1 MTIEK
6 REPVQTDVLII
17 GGGGAG
23 LSAALAA
30 ARTGSRVAIISDTRV
45 GRGSLTAMSGGAC
58 ACTSLPDYGDNV
70 CGWQCHFEDTVTAGR
85 YLCDQNLAL
94 EFTRE
99 IPHELPRLRENG
111 VDCVEDAASWLAYCI
126 DPGHYA
132 ARMYYGSNAIGT
144 DLTFP
149 MALDASGRNVAF
161 HEGMVATRLLV
172 DGERVVGA
180 LALTRDG
187 YIQPFTAGATVLATG
202 GAGHMYER
210 TDNSPGATGDGYVLA
225 LDAGLPLRDMEF
237 MQFYPTAL
245 HSGTTGV
252 YYEVIVA
259 GVNAPLLNCNGDDIR
274 RLHGLE
280 DPHSLTRDNLSIAIM
295 REVVEGRGVEGGV
308 RLDLSGIPTETLS
321 AINPVLPR
329 PAHRG
334 QRSFVVAP
342 TAHTHLGGVWINS
355 RTETEL
361 RGLYAAGEVAGGV
374 HGSNRL
380 GGNALSEVLVFGR
393 IAGSQAARFAASHE
407 PPRAYGNASADEC
420 ARLSALL
427 GPQKEGAKRLR
438 NELKKTM
445 WQKAGV
451 VRDGTSIEDALMQIA
466 ELRHALNQER
476 APGGRELQNLIKT
489 HNLFTT
495 AELVCLSARVRTES
509 RGAHFRTDFPA
520 ENDVDWLKTIV
531 FQKGTG
537 GIGVSRKP
545 VSLPYLSP

>member
-6 REPVQTDVLII
+6 REPVRTDVLVI

-23 LSAALAA
+23 LRAALAA
-30 ARTGSRVAIISDTRV
+30 THAGARVAILSDTRV
-45 GRGSLTAMSGGAC
+45 GRGSLTAISGGAY
-58 ACTSLPDYGDNV
+58 ACTSPLDQADNV

-85 YLCDQNLAL
+85 YLCDQDLAL

-99 IPHELPRLRENG
+99 IPHELPRLHESG
-111 VDCVEDAASWLAYCI
+111 VDYVEGAASWLAYCI

-132 ARMYYGSNAIGT
+132 ARMYYGPNAIGT

-149 MALDASGRNVAF
+149 MALDASRTNVAF

-172 DGERVVGA
+172 DAERVVGA

-187 YIQPFTAGATVLATG
+187 HIQPFLAGATVLATG

-210 TDNSPGATGDGYVLA
+210 SDNSPGATGDGCVLA
-225 LDAGLPLRDMEF
+225 LDAGLPLQDMEF

-245 HSGTTGV
+245 YSGTPDV

-259 GVNAPLLNCNGDDIR
+259 GVNAPLLNCNGEDIR
-274 RLHGLE
+274 QLHGLE

-308 RLDLSGIPTETLS
+308 RLDLSNVPAETLS
-321 AINPVLPR
+321 AINPVLPG

-334 QRSFVVAP
+334 HHSFVVAP
-342 TAHTHLGGVWINS
+342 TAHTHLGGVSINS
-355 RTETEL
+355 QTETEL

-374 HGSNRL
+374 HGANRL

-393 IAGSQAARFAASHE
+393 IAGSQATHFAASHE
-407 PPRAYGNASADEC
+407 PPRTDGGASADEC
-420 ARLSALL
+420 ARLSSLI
-427 GPQKEGAKRLR
+427 GPEEEGVKHLR
-438 NELKKTM
+438 NEMKRAM
-445 WQKAGV
+445 SQKAGV
-451 VRDGTSIEDALMQIA
+451 VRDGASIDAALLRIA
-466 ELRHALNQER
+466 ELRRALDHER
-476 APGGRELQNLIKT
+476 APGGRELQHLIKT
-489 HNLFTT
+489 RNLFAT
-495 AELVCLSARVRTES
+495 AELVCLSAHVRTES

-520 ENDVDWLKTIV
+520 ENDVDWLQTV
-531 FQKGTG
+531 VLRKGTG
-537 GIGVSRKP
+537 GIMISKKP
-545 VSLPYLSP
+545 VGLPYLSP